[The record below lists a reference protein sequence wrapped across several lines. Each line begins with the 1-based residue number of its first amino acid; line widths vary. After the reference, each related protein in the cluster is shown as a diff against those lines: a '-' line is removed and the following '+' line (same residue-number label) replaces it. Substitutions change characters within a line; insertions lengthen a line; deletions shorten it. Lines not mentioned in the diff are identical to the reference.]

1 MRKVPFP
8 VVVAIAVNLAIAISK
23 YAAGFVTGSAS
34 MMAEA
39 IHSTVDTG
47 NEALLLVG
55 VTQSRK
61 PPDETHPFGHGQDAY
76 FWSLVVAVVIFG
88 AGGGA
93 AILEGLWHIVQGSR
107 LEDLIWNYIVLG
119 VALVFESVSWAVSYR
134 ALRND
139 APQLSLL
146 QAVRA
151 SRYPSRFVVLLEDS
165 AAIAGLIIALVL
177 GTWLASLFPQAR
189 LDGIASIL
197 IGLVLICAAVF
208 LIAKTRSL
216 LVGEAADKATVDGIR
231 AILENDADVEAV
243 KRILTMQLSPESVL
257 LNLDLRFRDGVGSA
271 NGLPASISR
280 LERAIQQRYPN
291 VKEIFIEAQ
300 ALAPHSPPR

>member
-177 GTWLASLFPQAR
+177 GTWLASIFPQAR

-231 AILENDADVEAV
+231 AILENDADVDAV

-280 LERAIQQRYPN
+280 LERVIQQRYPN

>member
-1 MRKVPFP
+1 MSKIPFP
-8 VVVAIAVNLAIAISK
+8 VVVAIAVNLAIAIAK
-23 YAAGFVTGSAS
+23 YIAGFVTGSAA

-61 PPDETHPFGHGQDAY
+61 PPDEKHPFGHGQEAY

-93 AILEGLWHIVQGSR
+93 AILEGLWHIAQGTR
-107 LEDLIWNYIVLG
+107 PENVLWNYVVLG
-119 VALVFESVSWAVSYR
+119 VALVFEFVSWTVSYR
-134 ALRND
+134 ALRSD
-139 APQLSLL
+139 APDISVL
-146 QAVRA
+146 QALRA

-165 AAIAGLIIALVL
+165 AAIVGLLIALVL
-177 GTWLASLFPQAR
+177 GTWLASLFPDAR

-197 IGLVLICAAVF
+197 IGLVLICAAIF

-216 LVGEAADKATVDGIR
+216 LVGEAADEATIKGIR
-231 AILENDADVEAV
+231 DIVQSDAAVSEV
-243 KRILTMQLSPESVL
+243 KRLLTMQLSPESIL
-257 LNLDLRFRDGVGSA
+257 LNLDLRFRDGVAGA
-271 NGLPASISR
+271 AGVPVAIRR
-280 LERAIQQRYPN
+280 LERAIQQRYPD

-300 ALAPHSPPR
+300 SLVEPAPPH